1 MDNKDIL
8 NVALAQIAP
17 VWLDKTKTIKKIKSY
32 ISDAGKKDADL
43 VVFGEGLLP
52 GYPFWLSITN
62 GSAFDS
68 KVQKRNSCSLY
79 SKFSA
84 NRIW

>member
-32 ISDAGKKDADL
+32 ISDAGKK
-43 VVFGEGLLP
+43 
-52 GYPFWLSITN
+52 
-62 GSAFDS
+62 
-68 KVQKRNSCSLY
+68 RC
-79 SKFSA
+79 
-84 NRIW
+84 